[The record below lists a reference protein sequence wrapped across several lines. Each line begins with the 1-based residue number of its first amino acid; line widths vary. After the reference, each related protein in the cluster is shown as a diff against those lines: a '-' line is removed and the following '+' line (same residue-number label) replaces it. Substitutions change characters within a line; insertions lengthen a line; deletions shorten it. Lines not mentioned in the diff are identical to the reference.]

1 MKVLLVNPDYDIQRY
16 MGRHFGRMGWVMP
29 PMGVLYLAA
38 QLEREGVDVRVYD
51 AQVEARSLAEVLA
64 EHGPDIVGI
73 TCATALVESTFA
85 AARLTKAHDP
95 DTTVLVGG
103 VHPTVR
109 PDEMLRCEEVDVAV
123 RGEGLITQV
132 EVARAVAGDGDFSP
146 IRGISYRLDG
156 EIVHNPP
163 RPLEQ
168 DVDGF
173 PYPARHLVPMQVY
186 RMSPDL
192 SIRTPFDI
200 VFGAFGCPFDCV
212 FCAAQ
217 VVMGG
222 SFRARSIGNIMGE
235 IDQVVREQR
244 PRSLLMGD
252 DNFVISKERT
262 FEFCSQY
269 SGRGYHHTLP
279 WQIATR
285 VDSVDREILQAL
297 GRAGCYL
304 VSYGIESAVPRL
316 LDAVEKGAH
325 PEQAE
330 AAVRWAKEA
339 GLKVRATFILGL
351 PGETREESLETIA
364 FARRLPLDQVRF
376 ALATPFPG
384 TRLWDIAVA
393 QGSLKVNDWIEL
405 SSMGGYR
412 EGDIVYVPEGR
423 DSDELK
429 KLQRRANF
437 GFYFRP
443 RIMLGFASRIRSF
456 ADAADYARG
465 AWGLLR
471 ATLSPY

>member
-1 MKVLLVNPDYDIQRY
+1 MRVLLVNPDFAIERY
-16 MGRHFGRMGWVMP
+16 MGKHFGSMGWVMP

-38 QLEREGVDVRVYD
+38 QLEREGIDVRVYD
-51 AQVEARSLAEVLA
+51 AQVEQRALAEVLA
-64 EHGPDIVGI
+64 EFRPQIVGI
-73 TCATALVESTFA
+73 TCATALVESSFA
-85 AARLTKAHDP
+85 AARLVKAHDP
-95 DTTVLVGG
+95 TTLVVVGG

-109 PDEMLRCEEVDVAV
+109 PDEMLRCDEVDIAV
-123 RGEGLITQV
+123 RGEGLISQG
-132 EVARAVAGDGDFSP
+132 EIARAVEGDGDFSQ
-146 IRGISYRLDG
+146 IRGISFRCDG
-156 EIVHNPP
+156 EIVHNPS

-168 DVDGF
+168 DVDSF
-173 PYPARHLVPMQVY
+173 PFPARHLVPMDVY

-192 SIRTPFDI
+192 SIRRPYDI

-222 SFRARSIGNIMGE
+222 SFRMRSVGNIMEE
-235 IDQVVREQR
+235 IDLVVRDYR

-252 DNFVISKERT
+252 DNFVISTERT
-262 FEFCSQY
+262 AEFCATFRA
-269 SGRGYHHTLP
+269 RGYHRTLP

-285 VDSVDREILQAL
+285 VDSVDREILQNLAD
-297 GRAGCYL
+297 AGCYL
-304 VSYGIESAVPRL
+304 VSFGIESAVPRL
-316 LDAVEKGAH
+316 LDTVEKGAR

-364 FARRLPLDQVRF
+364 FAKRLPLDQVRF
-376 ALATPFPG
+376 ALATPYPG
-384 TRLWDIAVA
+384 TKLWEIALEE
-393 QGSLKVNDWIEL
+393 GSLRVDDWIEL

-423 DSDELK
+423 DSEELK
-429 KLQRRANF
+429 KLQRMANF
-437 GFYFRP
+437 SFYFRP
-443 RIMLGFASRIRSF
+443 RIMMGFARRMRSLDEF
-456 ADAADYARG
+456 REYARG

-471 ATLSPY
+471 ATVAPY

>member
-1 MKVLLVNPDYDIQRY
+1 VKVLLVNPDYDIERY

-38 QLEREGVDVRVYD
+38 QLERDGIDVRVYD
-51 AQVEARSLAEVLA
+51 AQVEDRPLAQVLA
-64 EHGPDIVGI
+64 ETGPRIVGI

-85 AARLTKAHDP
+85 AARLVKEHSP
-95 DTTVLVGG
+95 DTVVVVGG

-109 PDEMLRCEEVDVAV
+109 PAEMLGCEEVDIAV
-123 RGEGLITQV
+123 RGEGLMTQV
-132 EVARAVAGDGDFSP
+132 EIARAVEGDGDFSQ
-146 IRGISYRLDG
+146 IMGISYRG
-156 EIVHNPP
+156 EAEIVHNPS

-173 PYPARHLVPMQVY
+173 PFPARHLVPMDVY

-192 SIRTPFDI
+192 SIRRPFDI
-200 VFGAFGCPFDCV
+200 VFGAFGCPFDCI

-222 SFRARSIGNIMGE
+222 SFRMRSIGNVMEE
-235 IDQVVREQR
+235 IDLVVRDYR

-262 FEFCSQY
+262 LEFCDRY
-269 SGRGYHHTLP
+269 MARGYHRTLP

-316 LDAVEKGAH
+316 LDTVEKGAQ
-325 PEQAE
+325 PDQAE

-339 GLKVRATFILGL
+339 GFKVRATFILGL
-351 PGETREESLETIA
+351 PGETREESLETID

-376 ALATPFPG
+376 ALATPYPG
-384 TRLWDIAVA
+384 TRLWEIAREE
-393 QGSLKVNDWIEL
+393 GSLEVDDWIEL
-405 SSMGGYR
+405 SSMAGYR
-412 EGDIVYVPEGR
+412 EGNIVYVPTGR
-423 DSDELK
+423 DSEELK

-443 RIMLGFASRIRSF
+443 RIMLGFAGRVRSL
-456 ADAADYARG
+456 DDISEYARG

-471 ATLSPY
+471 ATISPY

>member
-1 MKVLLVNPDYDIQRY
+1 MRVLLVNPDFAIERY
-16 MGRHFGRMGWVMP
+16 MGKHFGSMGWVMP

-38 QLEREGVDVRVYD
+38 QLESDGIDVRVYD
-51 AQVEARSLAEVLA
+51 AQVEKRPLAEVLA
-64 EHGPDIVGI
+64 GYSPHIVGI

-85 AARLTKAHDP
+85 AAQLVKEHDP
-95 DTTVLVGG
+95 TTVVVVGG

-109 PDEMLRCEEVDVAV
+109 PEEMLECDAVDVAV

-132 EVARAVAGDGDFSP
+132 EIARAVEGDGDFSE
-146 IRGISYRLDG
+146 IRGISFRRNG
-156 EIVHNPP
+156 ENIHNPA

-168 DVDGF
+168 DVDSF
-173 PYPARHLVPMQVY
+173 PFPARHLVPMNVY

-222 SFRARSIGNIMGE
+222 SFRMRSVDNIMEE
-235 IDQVVREQR
+235 IDLIVRDYQ

-252 DNFVISKERT
+252 DNFVISSERT
-262 FEFCSQY
+262 MEFCEKY
-269 SGRGYHHTLP
+269 RARGYHRTLP

-297 GRAGCYL
+297 ADAGCYL
-304 VSYGIESAVPRL
+304 VSFGIESAVPHL
-316 LDAVEKGAH
+316 LDTVEKGAR

-364 FARRLPLDQVRF
+364 FAKRLPLDQVRF
-376 ALATPFPG
+376 ALATPYPG
-384 TRLWDIAVA
+384 TRLWEIALSE
-393 QGSLKVNDWIEL
+393 GSLSVDNWIEL

-412 EGDIVYVPEGR
+412 EGDIVYVPQGR
-423 DSDELK
+423 DSEELK
-429 KLQRRANF
+429 KLQRQANF

-443 RIMLGFASRIRSF
+443 RIMMGFVRRMRSF
-456 ADAADYARG
+456 DEAREYVRG
-465 AWGLLR
+465 AWGLIR
-471 ATLSPY
+471 ATVAPY

>member
-1 MKVLLVNPDYDIQRY
+1 MKVLLVNPDYAIERY
-16 MGRHFGRMGWVMP
+16 MGKHFGRMGWVMP

-38 QLEREGVDVRVYD
+38 QLEMDGIDVRVYD
-51 AQVEARSLAEVLA
+51 AQVEQRPLTEVLTDYD
-64 EHGPDIVGI
+64 PRIVGI

-85 AARLTKAHDP
+85 AARLVKEHKP
-95 DTTVLVGG
+95 STVVLAGG

-109 PDEMLRCEEVDVAV
+109 PEEMLRCDEVDVAV

-132 EVARAVAGDGDFSP
+132 EIARAVEGNGDFSQ
-146 IRGISYRLDG
+146 IRGISYRRDG
-156 EIVHNPP
+156 EIVHNPA

-168 DVDGF
+168 NVDSF
-173 PYPARHLVPMQVY
+173 PFPARHLVPMDAY
-186 RMSPDL
+186 SMSPDL
-192 SIRTPFDI
+192 SLRRPYDI

-222 SFRARSIGNIMGE
+222 SFRMRSVDNIMEE
-235 IDQVVREQR
+235 IDLVVRNYQ

-252 DNFVISKERT
+252 DNFVISLERT
-262 FEFCSQY
+262 MEFCEKY
-269 SGRGYHHTLP
+269 RARGYHKTLP

-285 VDSVDREILQAL
+285 VDSVDREILKAL
-297 GRAGCYL
+297 ADAGCYL
-304 VSYGIESAVPRL
+304 VSFGIESAVPRL
-316 LDAVEKGAH
+316 LDTVEKGAE

-339 GLKVRATFILGL
+339 GLKVRATLILGL

-364 FARRLPLDQVRF
+364 FAKRLPIDQVRF
-376 ALATPFPG
+376 ALATPYPG
-384 TRLWDIAVA
+384 TRLWEIALEE
-393 QGSLKVNDWIEL
+393 GSLRVDDWIEL

-412 EGDIVYVPEGR
+412 EGDIVYVPKGR
-423 DSDELK
+423 GSEELK
-429 KLQRRANF
+429 KLQRQANF

-456 ADAADYARG
+456 EDLNEYARG

-471 ATLSPY
+471 ATVAPY

>member
-1 MKVLLVNPDYDIQRY
+1 
-16 MGRHFGRMGWVMP
+16 MGKHFGRMGWVMP

-38 QLEREGVDVRVYD
+38 QLERDGIDVQVYD
-51 AQVEARSLAEVLA
+51 AQVEKRPLALVLA
-64 EHGPDIVGI
+64 DYEPRIVGI

-85 AARLTKAHDP
+85 AARLVKEQLP
-95 DTTVLVGG
+95 DATVVVGG

-109 PDEMLRCEEVDVAV
+109 PGEMLRCEEVDIAV

-132 EVARAVAGDGDFSP
+132 EIARALEGDGDLSG
-146 IRGISYRLDG
+146 ILGISYRDG
-156 EIVHNPP
+156 GEVSHNPT

-168 DVDGF
+168 NVDSF
-173 PYPARHLVPMQVY
+173 PFPARHLVPMDIY

-222 SFRARSIGNIMGE
+222 SFRARSIGNVMAE
-235 IDQVVREQR
+235 IDEVVRNQN

-252 DNFVISKERT
+252 DNFVVSKERT
-262 FEFCSQY
+262 LEFCERY
-269 SGRGYHHTLP
+269 MERGYHRTLP

-285 VDSVDREILQAL
+285 VDSVDPEILQAL

-316 LDAVEKGAH
+316 LDVVEKDADPG
-325 PEQAE
+325 QAE
-330 AAVRWAKEA
+330 AAVRWAKQA

-351 PGETREESLETIA
+351 PGETREDSLETIA
-364 FARRLPLDQVRF
+364 FGKRLPLDQVRF
-376 ALATPFPG
+376 ALATPYPG
-384 TRLWDIAVA
+384 TRLWEIAREE
-393 QGSLKVNDWIEL
+393 GSLEVDDWIEL

-423 DSDELK
+423 DSEELK
-429 KLQRRANF
+429 KLQRSANF

-443 RIMLGFASRIRSF
+443 RIMMGFATRVRSF
-456 ADAADYARG
+456 DDVAQYAKG

-471 ATLSPY
+471 ATVSPY